1 VTLHDGYARIVEPNL
16 SAPCKAV
23 CPHHVPAQAYVQKV
37 AKGEFRDAFDLIT
50 GKNPLQDI
58 CGLVC
63 SAPCEDVCTLGK
75 VSRPVEIRAIKRF
88 VLEYGRKQGWSE
100 GSEAA
105 EFNGHRV
112 AVIGSGP
119 AGLTCAVTLKKA
131 GYDVTIFEREQELG
145 GNLRYAIP
153 NFRLDRQRLQQEL
166 DRILSYGM
174 KVHFGKELG
183 KDITLESLKE
193 SGYESVFI
201 AIGAQKE
208 MSYDVPGEDAK
219 GVIKANG
226 FLKLVSGQDP
236 VDIGRSVIVIGD
248 SYSALDAAQTARRLG
263 AEKVTLASK
272 GFKKRKRDLQ
282 KRLKESQEEGIR
294 LLEDV
299 TLKQVLHQDGRV
311 TGVELVNPLGLSIH
325 DECETLIIAG
335 GLEVDWAL
343 DEKMLRKGLIEIDRK
358 TGETSRT
365 GIFAGGDATRPGD
378 IVGAIAAG
386 KRGAVS
392 IDQYLRKEKATLT
405 YTPDT
410 AVVDINQVLKRA
422 GYLKDSSRP
431 PQTITMDA
439 NDRIHSFETYERVLT
454 EEEAVAE
461 ASRCLN
467 CGCGEGCQLC
477 KTICSEFAIEI
488 VAPDIL
494 RIDPNLC
501 VACGMCVQRC
511 PLNNIEMIRI
521 DMPEE

>member
-1 VTLHDGYARIVEPNL
+1 
-16 SAPCKAV
+16 
-23 CPHHVPAQAYVQKV
+23 
-37 AKGEFRDAFDLIT
+37 
-50 GKNPLQDI
+50 
-58 CGLVC
+58 
-63 SAPCEDVCTLGK
+63 
-75 VSRPVEIRAIKRF
+75 
-88 VLEYGRKQGWSE
+88 
-100 GSEAA
+100 
-105 EFNGHRV
+105 
-112 AVIGSGP
+112 
-119 AGLTCAVTLKKA
+119 
-131 GYDVTIFEREQELG
+131 
-145 GNLRYAIP
+145 
-153 NFRLDRQRLQQEL
+153 
-166 DRILSYGM
+166 
-174 KVHFGKELG
+174 
-183 KDITLESLKE
+183 
-193 SGYESVFI
+193 
-201 AIGAQKE
+201 
-208 MSYDVPGEDAK
+208 
-219 GVIKANG
+219 
-226 FLKLVSGQDP
+226 
-236 VDIGRSVIVIGD
+236 
-248 SYSALDAAQTARRLG
+248 
-263 AEKVTLASK
+263 
-272 GFKKRKRDLQ
+272 
-282 KRLKESQEEGIR
+282 
-294 LLEDV
+294 
-299 TLKQVLHQDGRV
+299 
-311 TGVELVNPLGLSIH
+311 LGLSIH